1 MNDQGLI
8 SFHPSEKKVD
18 GVFSILIPSW
28 NNLPYLKCCINSIR
42 KNSHFT
48 HEIIVH
54 VNEGNDGTIE
64 WLKEQEISYTHSK
77 NNVGVCYAL
86 NAASS
91 LATYDLILL
100 TDDDKYYCPGWD
112 EPLLNEVKKLDHI
125 YFAINATS
133 IEWKSTTNKCV
144 IAPYNFGSSIEEF
157 DEEKILKEY
166 KNLPF
171 EDWTGGN
178 WYPMLL
184 HKKIW
189 TVIGGLSIE
198 FSPGMG
204 SDPDMMMK
212 LWNVGVRY
220 YKGVSE
226 ARVYHFIS
234 KSVSRIKKND
244 GYLQFLRKWGMTSS
258 TFFHFYLRL
267 GEKFNGYTKEPENS
281 LALNRRLLK
290 DKIKRTYTFFKKTH

>member
-1 MNDQGLI
+1 M
-8 SFHPSEKKVD
+8 
-18 GVFSILIPSW
+18 
-28 NNLPYLKCCINSIR
+28 
-42 KNSHFT
+42 
-48 HEIIVH
+48 H

-144 IAPYNFGSSIEEF
+144 ITPYNFGSSIEEF
-157 DEEKILKEY
+157 DEEKLLKEY

-281 LALNRRLLK
+281 LALNRRLFK

>member
-1 MNDQGLI
+1 MNDQGII
-8 SFHPSEKKVD
+8 SFHPSSKKNE

-28 NNLPYLKCCINSIR
+28 NNLPYLKCCINSIK
-42 KNSHFT
+42 KNSLLS

-64 WLKEQEISYTHSK
+64 WLKEQEISYTYSK
-77 NNVGVCYAL
+77 NNVGVCFAL

-91 LATYDLILL
+91 LATSDLIIL

-112 EPLLNEVKKLDHI
+112 EPLLNEVKQLDHI

-133 IEWKSTTNKCV
+133 IEWKTTTNKCV

-157 DEEKILKEY
+157 DEQKLLKEY
-166 KNLPF
+166 SKLPF

-189 TVIGGLSIE
+189 TLIGGLSIE

-212 LWNVGVRY
+212 LWNAGVRY
-220 YKGVSE
+220 YKGVSS

-258 TFFHFYLRL
+258 TFFRFYLRL
-267 GEKFNGYTKEPENS
+267 GEKFNGYSKEPENS
-281 LALNRRLLK
+281 PALNRRLLK
-290 DKIKRTYTFFKKTH
+290 DKIKRTYTFLKKTH

>member
-1 MNDQGLI
+1 MNLADLI
-8 SFHPSEKKVD
+8 SFHPSTEKKT

-28 NNLPYLKCCINSIR
+28 NNLPYLKCCIQSIR
-42 KNSHFT
+42 KNSVHQ

-64 WLKEQEISYTHSK
+64 WLKEQQISYTHSK
-77 NNVGVCYAL
+77 ENVGVCFAL

-91 LATYDLILL
+91 LSSSELILL

-112 EPLLNEVKKLDHI
+112 QPLLEEVQKLGHI

-133 IEWKSTTNKCV
+133 IEWKTTTNKCV
-144 IAPYNFGSSIEEF
+144 IAPCHFGENIETFDEQKLLAEF
-157 DEEKILKEY
+157 DKF
-166 KNLPF
+166 PF

-178 WYPMLL
+178 WYPLLL

-189 TVIGGLSIE
+189 TLIGGMSIE

-212 LWNVGVRY
+212 LWKSGVRY
-220 YKGVSE
+220 YKGISSS
-226 ARVYHFIS
+226 RVYHFIS
-234 KSVSRIKKND
+234 KSVSRVKKNN
-244 GYLQFLRKWGMTSS
+244 GSLQFLRKWGLSGS
-258 TFFHFYLRL
+258 TFFRYYLRL
-267 GEKFNGYTKEPENS
+267 GEKFSGYTKEPGFFPP
-281 LALNRRLLK
+281 LK
-290 DKIKRTYTFFKKTH
+290 RKLFRDKIKRAFTFLKNTD